1 MVLGKGPRSADEMGF
16 VRVGLDDSFFSLS
29 VGGLQGGPT
38 VKGCIAA
45 QYPRGRGYSAKV
57 LFLSSSGN

>member
-1 MVLGKGPRSADEMGF
+1 MGF